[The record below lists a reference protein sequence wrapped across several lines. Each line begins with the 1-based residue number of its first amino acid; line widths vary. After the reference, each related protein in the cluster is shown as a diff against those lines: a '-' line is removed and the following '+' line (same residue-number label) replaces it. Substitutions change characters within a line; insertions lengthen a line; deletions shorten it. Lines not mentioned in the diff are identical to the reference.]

1 MAAGLL
7 LGDATALRGD
17 FTVRGPQLRLCNWA
31 PRAPVAGRP
40 GAGAA
45 DSCCLLFRAR
55 ARRRGHGHVARFA
68 ASASGAGGEEAG
80 EPSED
85 EAQREWEAEMA
96 RRLKEAEEMEE
107 LERTAEELQSQAA
120 AEAPDESEEE
130 KRERVRRELQKVAK
144 EQAER
149 RATAKQM
156 FDLGQRAYGRGM
168 YGRSI
173 EFLEAALTIIR
184 PSSLLGGEIQIWLAM
199 AYEANRRHKDCIA
212 LYKELESTHPMISIR
227 RQAAELRYI
236 SEAPKLKISNDE
248 VVTIP
253 QIGSSWDWY
262 AGTWSDKI
270 KEQEDKKRK
279 MVAASSQV
287 EPSPNIFGDLSFLRP
302 PTEWTRSAWVGKKI
316 SPKRGV
322 GKHPRNL
329 RYHYNGKDSI
339 SGQLITCS

>member
-7 LGDATALRGD
+7 LGDAAAAPGSSLPACR
-17 FTVRGPQLRLCNWA
+17 RPRLHLGRWA
-31 PRAPVAGRP
+31 PKPPRP
-40 GAGAA
+40 PPLGAVGCV
-45 DSCCLLFRAR
+45 SP
-55 ARRRGHGHVARFA
+55 RRGHVARFA
-68 ASASGAGGEEAG
+68 ASASGGPGEEA
-80 EPSED
+80 SED
-85 EAQREWEAEMA
+85 EERRAREAEMA
-96 RRLKEAEEMEE
+96 RRVKEAEEMEE
-107 LERTAEELQSQAA
+107 LERTAEQLQSQAA
-120 AEAPDESEEE
+120 AEGPEESEEE

-149 RATAKQM
+149 RETAKQM
-156 FDLGQRAYGRGM
+156 FDLGQRAYGKGM

-212 LYKELESTHPMISIR
+212 LYKELESSHPMINIR

-248 VVTIP
+248 VVSIP

-270 KEQEDKKRK
+270 KDLEDKKR
-279 MVAASSQV
+279 MMSAASNQV
-287 EPSPNIFGDLSFLRP
+287 QPSPNIFGDFSFLRRP
-302 PTEWTRSAWVGKKI
+302 SEWKKNAWVI
-316 SPKRGV
+316 V
-322 GKHPRNL
+322 TL
-329 RYHYNGKDSI
+329 WI
-339 SGQLITCS
+339 LLIGTAIYLQR

>member
-7 LGDATALRGD
+7 LGDAAAAAALGAVSLPAPR
-17 FTVRGPQLRLCNWA
+17 RPQPRLRRWA
-31 PRAPVAGRP
+31 PS
-40 GAGAA
+40 GAA
-45 DSCCLLFRAR
+45 CRSRNP
-55 ARRRGHGHVARFA
+55 RRGHVARFA
-68 ASASGAGGEEAG
+68 ASASGGGG
-80 EPSED
+80 GMSED
-85 EAQREWEAEMA
+85 EEQREWEAEMS

-107 LERTAEELQSQAA
+107 LERTAEQLQSQAA
-120 AEAPDESEEE
+120 ADAPEESEEE

-149 RATAKQM
+149 RETAKQM
-156 FDLGQRAYGRGM
+156 FDLGQRAYGKGM

-212 LYKELESTHPMISIR
+212 LYKELESSHPMINIR

-248 VVTIP
+248 VVSIP

-270 KEQEDKKRK
+270 KDQEDKKR
-279 MVAASSQV
+279 MMSAASNQAQ
-287 EPSPNIFGDLSFLRP
+287 PSPNIFGYFTSLRAP
-302 PTEWTRSAWVGKKI
+302 SEWKKNAWVI
-316 SPKRGV
+316 ATLWV
-322 GKHPRNL
+322 L
-329 RYHYNGKDSI
+329 
-339 SGQLITCS
+339 LIGTALYLQT

>member
-1 MAAGLL
+1 MGVGLL
-7 LGDATALRGD
+7 LGDAAGLGAHLATRRRPGTHDRHYLRG
-17 FTVRGPQLRLCNWA
+17 WA
-31 PRAPVAGRP
+31 PTAPLPLHPRLGLAAAACVLRDSGR
-40 GAGAA
+40 
-45 DSCCLLFRAR
+45 R
-55 ARRRGHGHVARFA
+55 GHVARFA
-68 ASASGAGGEEAG
+68 ASASGGGGDEPG
-80 EPSED
+80 ELSED
-85 EAQREWEAEMA
+85 EARKEREAEMN

-120 AEAPDESEEE
+120 AEATEESEEE
-130 KRERVRRELQKVAK
+130 KRERVRRELQKVAL

-156 FDLGQRAYGRGM
+156 FDLGQKAYGRGM

-199 AYEANRRHKDCIA
+199 AYEADRRHKDCIA
-212 LYKELESTHPMISIR
+212 LYKELESSHPMINIR

-236 SEAPKLKISNDE
+236 LEAPKLKISNDE

-270 KEQEDKKRK
+270 KEQEDKKR
-279 MVAASSQV
+279 MMSAASNQAQ
-287 EPSPNIFGDLSFLRP
+287 PSPNIFGDFSFLRRP
-302 PTEWTRSAWVGKKI
+302 SEWKKSAWVI
-316 SPKRGV
+316 IT
-322 GKHPRNL
+322 L
-329 RYHYNGKDSI
+329 WI
-339 SGQLITCS
+339 LLIGTAIYLQT

>member
-1 MAAGLL
+1 MGAGLL
-7 LGDATALRGD
+7 LGDATGLGAHP
-17 FTVRGPQLRLCNWA
+17 TVRRRRTRLYPRGWPPAPPLR
-31 PRAPVAGRP
+31 PRLGL
-40 GAGAA
+40 GAA
-45 DSCCLLFRAR
+45 ACVLRSR
-55 ARRRGHGHVARFA
+55 GHVARFA
-68 ASASGAGGEEAG
+68 ASASAGGGDEAG
-80 EPSED
+80 ELSED
-85 EAQREWEAEMA
+85 EAQREWEAELN

-107 LERTAEELQSQAA
+107 LERTAEQLQSQAA
-120 AEAPDESEEE
+120 AEATEESEEE
-130 KRERVRRELQKVAK
+130 KRERVRRELQKVAQ

-156 FDLGQRAYGRGM
+156 FELGQKAYGRGM

-212 LYKELESTHPMISIR
+212 LYKELESSHPMINIR

-236 SEAPKLKISNDE
+236 LEAPKLKISNDE
-248 VVTIP
+248 VVSIP

-279 MVAASSQV
+279 MSAASNQV
-287 EPSPNIFGDLSFLRP
+287 QPSPNIFGDFSFLRRP
-302 PTEWTRSAWVGKKI
+302 NEWKKSAWVI
-316 SPKRGV
+316 AT
-322 GKHPRNL
+322 L
-329 RYHYNGKDSI
+329 WI
-339 SGQLITCS
+339 LLIGTAIYLQT

>member
-7 LGDATALRGD
+7 LGDAARAHLAVCR
-17 FTVRGPQLRLCNWA
+17 PRLYLCSWA
-31 PRAPVAGRP
+31 PRPLRPRHGRSISR
-40 GAGAA
+40 GR
-45 DSCCLLFRAR
+45 RAR
-55 ARRRGHGHVARFA
+55 GGYVPARFA
-68 ASASGAGGEEAG
+68 ASASGGGGGEEPS
-80 EPSED
+80 PSEY
-85 EAQREWEAEMA
+85 EVRREREAEMT

-107 LERTAEELQSQAA
+107 LERTAEELQSRASA
-120 AEAPDESEEE
+120 VDESEEE

-156 FDLGQRAYGRGM
+156 FDLGQRAYGKGM

-199 AYEANRRHKDCIA
+199 AYDANRRHKDCIA
-212 LYKELESTHPMISIR
+212 LYKELENTHPMINIR

-236 SEAPKLKISNDE
+236 LEAPKLKISNDE

-270 KEQEDKKRK
+270 EEQENKKRK
-279 MVAASSQV
+279 MVAASSQA
-287 EPSPNIFGDLSFLRP
+287 EASTNIFSNLSLLRP
-302 PTEWTRSAWVGKKI
+302 PSEWKKSAWVI
-316 SPKRGV
+316 V
-322 GKHPRNL
+322 TL
-329 RYHYNGKDSI
+329 WI
-339 SGQLITCS
+339 VLIGTAFYLQR

>member
-1 MAAGLL
+1 
-7 LGDATALRGD
+7 
-17 FTVRGPQLRLCNWA
+17 
-31 PRAPVAGRP
+31 
-40 GAGAA
+40 
-45 DSCCLLFRAR
+45 
-55 ARRRGHGHVARFA
+55 
-68 ASASGAGGEEAG
+68 
-80 EPSED
+80 
-85 EAQREWEAEMA
+85 
-96 RRLKEAEEMEE
+96 MEE
-107 LERTAEELQSQAA
+107 LERTAEQLQSQAA
-120 AEAPDESEEE
+120 AEAPEESEEE

-149 RATAKQM
+149 RETAKQM
-156 FDLGQRAYGRGM
+156 FELGQKAYGKGM

-212 LYKELESTHPMISIR
+212 LYKELESSHPMINIR

-236 SEAPKLKISNDE
+236 LEAPKLKISNDE

-279 MVAASSQV
+279 MSAASNQV
-287 EPSPNIFGDLSFLRP
+287 QPSPNIFGDLSFLRP
-302 PTEWTRSAWVGKKI
+302 PNEWKKSAWVVVTLWI
-316 SPKRGV
+316 
-322 GKHPRNL
+322 L
-329 RYHYNGKDSI
+329 
-339 SGQLITCS
+339 LIGTAIYLQS

>member
-1 MAAGLL
+1 MGAGLL
-7 LGDATALRGD
+7 LGDAAGLGAHFAIRRRRTHLYLRSW
-17 FTVRGPQLRLCNWA
+17 GPRRL
-31 PRAPVAGRP
+31 GL
-40 GAGAA
+40 GAA
-45 DSCCLLFRAR
+45 AACVSRSR
-55 ARRRGHGHVARFA
+55 GRRGHVARFA
-68 ASASGAGGEEAG
+68 ASASGGGDEPG
-80 EPSED
+80 ELSED
-85 EAQREWEAEMA
+85 EAQREWEAELN

-120 AEAPDESEEE
+120 AEATEESEEE
-130 KRERVRRELQKVAK
+130 KRERVRRELQKVAQ

-156 FDLGQRAYGRGM
+156 FELGQKAYGRGM

-212 LYKELESTHPMISIR
+212 LYKELESSHPMINIR

-236 SEAPKLKISNDE
+236 LEAPKLKISNDE

-279 MVAASSQV
+279 MIAASNQV
-287 EPSPNIFGDLSFLRP
+287 QPSPNIFGDFSFLRLP
-302 PTEWTRSAWVGKKI
+302 SEWKKSAWVI
-316 SPKRGV
+316 V
-322 GKHPRNL
+322 TL
-329 RYHYNGKDSI
+329 WI
-339 SGQLITCS
+339 LLIGTAIYLQT